1 MEYNIYDLMEGF
13 ADDTIALSQSGAAD
27 LRRIEELT
35 MNKIKE
41 QTPPRR
47 AKKPARRIT
56 RMVLVA
62 AIVAALCAVTVV
74 AVSGNAAGKIT
85 PADTARAGEMDD
97 KTTAA
102 FSDGISTQQADIRD
116 ANGNTIQLAK
126 MERVPTDPET
136 AQRLVG
142 GYLMALDNAAMTV
155 KDDYYGTYTITLE
168 TMLIDEKGAG
178 MITYSV
184 ENPKGVYSSTEG
196 FSYGE
201 GVHTCMPS
209 VEVHEPSE
217 EAALRS
223 EEARKAVSTK
233 IYLDKENTTDTHV
246 QAIMY
251 FAICGGYRKG
261 DPVYVTQGSVYSG
274 QMQAICIT
282 PTSYVPAKTFMEKGG
297 THVSV
302 SPLGIQVD
310 TGDLSGDETRNI
322 TIRYKDDSEFVVW
335 SGGINNCTVAFGGY
349 GYEGTDG
356 GNYRDASYYN
366 FNRLVDVD
374 QIASVEVV
382 HHYYEMAEQGAEK
395 NVTRVYEP

>member
-74 AVSGNAAGKIT
+74 AVSGNATGKIT
-85 PADTARAGEMDD
+85 PADTTRAGEMDD

-142 GYLMALDNAAMTV
+142 GYLMALDNATMTV
-155 KDDYYGTYTITLE
+155 EDNYYGTYTITLE

-178 MITYSV
+178 MIAYSV

-201 GVHTCMPS
+201 GEHSYMPH
-209 VEVHEPSE
+209 VEVYEPSE
-217 EAALRS
+217 EAFQRS
-223 EEARKAVSTK
+223 IDTHIGSITK
-233 IYLDKENTTDTHV
+233 IYLDTENTTDTHV

-251 FAICGGYRKG
+251 FAICGNYQKG
-261 DPVYVTQGSVYSG
+261 DPIYVTLGSVYG
-274 QMQAICIT
+274 GDAQAICIT
-282 PTSYVPAKTFMEKGG
+282 PTSYVPAKTFTEKGG
-297 THVSV
+297 THVNV
-302 SPLGIQVD
+302 SPLGIHVD
-310 TGDLSGDETRNI
+310 TGDISGDDATDI
-322 TIRYKDDSEFVVW
+322 TIRYKDGSEFVVW
-335 SGGINNCTVAFGGY
+335 GGDINNSTVAFGGMHY
-349 GYEGTDG
+349 TDADG
-356 GNYRDASYYN
+356 KDRSDNSCNN

-374 QIASVEVV
+374 QIASVEVI
-382 HHYYEMAEQGAEK
+382 HHYYEAVGQGAEK
-395 NVTRVYEP
+395 SVTRIYEP

>member
-13 ADDTIALSQSGAAD
+13 ADDTIALSRSGAAD

-47 AKKPARRIT
+47 AKKPARRLT

-74 AVSGNAAGKIT
+74 AVSGNAAGKVT

-102 FSDGISTQQADIRD
+102 FSDGISTQQAEIRD

-168 TMLIDEKGAG
+168 TMLIDEKGKG

-233 IYLDKENTTDTHV
+233 IYLDTENTTDTHV

-251 FAICGGYRKG
+251 FAICGGYQEGRPHLCDAG
-261 DPVYVTQGSVYSG
+261 QRLQRTDAGHLHYSHQLCPRQDLYG
-274 QMQAICIT
+274 EGWHPC
-282 PTSYVPAKTFMEKGG
+282 VG
-297 THVSV
+297 VS
-302 SPLGIQVD
+302 
-310 TGDLSGDETRNI
+310 TGHPG
-322 TIRYKDDSEFVVW
+322 RYRRSF
-335 SGGINNCTVAFGGY
+335 
-349 GYEGTDG
+349 
-356 GNYRDASYYN
+356 R
-366 FNRLVDVD
+366 
-374 QIASVEVV
+374 
-382 HHYYEMAEQGAEK
+382 
-395 NVTRVYEP
+395 

>member
-223 EEARKAVSTK
+223 EEARKSVSTK

-274 QMQAICIT
+274 QVQAICIT
-282 PTSYVPAKTFMEKGG
+282 PTSYVPAKTFTEKGG

-395 NVTRVYEP
+395 NITRVYEP

>member
-47 AKKPARRIT
+47 GKKPARRIT

-74 AVSGNAAGKIT
+74 AVSGNAAGKVT

-142 GYLMALDNAAMTV
+142 GYLMALDNATMTV
-155 KDDYYGTYTITLE
+155 EDNYYGTYTITLE
-168 TMLIDEKGAG
+168 TMLIDEKGKG

-201 GVHTCMPS
+201 GEHTHMPH

-223 EEARKAVSTK
+223 EEAHKAVSTK

-251 FAICGGYRKG
+251 FAICGGYQKG
-261 DPVYVTQGSVYSG
+261 DPIYVTQGSVYSG

-282 PTSYVPAKTFMEKGG
+282 PTSYVPAKTFTEKGG

-302 SPLGIQVD
+302 SSLGIQVD
-310 TGDLSGDETRNI
+310 TGDLSNDETRNV
-322 TIRYKDDSEFVVW
+322 TIRYKDASEFVVW
-335 SGGINNCTVAFGGY
+335 SSGMNNCTVAFGGY
-349 GYEGTDG
+349 SYEGTDG
-356 GNYRDASYYN
+356 GNYRDAEYYN
-366 FNRLVDVD
+366 FNRMVDVD
-374 QIASVEVV
+374 QIASVEVA
-382 HHYYEMAEQGAEK
+382 HHYYEMAGQGAEK
-395 NVTRVYEP
+395 NITRVYEP

>member
-1 MEYNIYDLMEGF
+1 MEYNIYELMEEF

-47 AKKPARRIT
+47 VKKPARRLT

-74 AVSGNAAGKIT
+74 AVSGNATGKIT
-85 PADTARAGEMDD
+85 PADTAKAGMDD

-201 GVHTCMPS
+201 GEHSYMPH
-209 VEVHEPSE
+209 VEVYEPSE
-217 EAALRS
+217 EAFQRS
-223 EEARKAVSTK
+223 IDTHIGSITK
-233 IYLDKENTTDTHV
+233 IYLDTENTTDTHV

-251 FAICGGYRKG
+251 FAICGGYQKG
-261 DPVYVTQGSVYSG
+261 DPIYVTLGSVYG
-274 QMQAICIT
+274 GAAQAICIT
-282 PTSYVPAKTFMEKGG
+282 PTSYVPAKTFTEKGG
-297 THVSV
+297 THVNV
-302 SPLGIQVD
+302 SPLGIHVD
-310 TGDLSGDETRNI
+310 TGDISGDDLWNI
-322 TIRYKDDSEFVVW
+322 TIRYKDASEFVAW
-335 SGGINNCTVAFGGY
+335 GGDMNNCTVAFGGMHY
-349 GYEGTDG
+349 TDADG
-356 GNYRDASYYN
+356 KDRSDNSCYN

-374 QIASVEVV
+374 QIASVEVI
-382 HHYYEMAEQGAEK
+382 HHYYEAVGQGAEK
-395 NVTRVYEP
+395 NITRIYEP

>member
-223 EEARKAVSTK
+223 EEARKSVSTK

-274 QMQAICIT
+274 QVQAICIT
-282 PTSYVPAKTFMEKGG
+282 PTSYVPAKTFTEKGG

-335 SGGINNCTVAFGGY
+335 SGGMNNCTVAFGGY

-395 NVTRVYEP
+395 SVTRIYEP

>member
-47 AKKPARRIT
+47 VKRPARRLT

-62 AIVAALCAVTVV
+62 AIVTALCAVTVV
-74 AVSGNAAGKIT
+74 AVSGNAAGKVT

-102 FSDGISTQQADIRD
+102 FSDGLSTQQADIRD

-168 TMLIDEKGAG
+168 TMLIDEKGKG

-184 ENPKGVYSSTEG
+184 ENPKGIYSSTEG

-233 IYLDKENTTDTHV
+233 IYLDTENTTDTHV

-251 FAICGGYRKG
+251 FAICGGYQKG
-261 DPVYVTQGSVYSG
+261 DPIYVTQGSVYSG

-282 PTSYVPAKTFMEKGG
+282 PTSYVPAKTFTEKGG

-302 SPLGIQVD
+302 SPLGIHVD
-310 TGDLSGDETRNI
+310 TGDISGDDLRNI
-322 TIRYKDDSEFVVW
+322 TIRYKDASEFVAW
-335 SGGINNCTVAFGGY
+335 GGDMNNCTVAFGGMHY
-349 GYEGTDG
+349 TDADG
-356 GNYRDASYYN
+356 KDRSDNSCYN

-382 HHYYEMAEQGAEK
+382 HSYYEAVGQGAEK
-395 NVTRVYEP
+395 SVTRIYEP

>member
-1 MEYNIYDLMEGF
+1 MEYNIYDLMDEF
-13 ADDTIALSQSGAAD
+13 ADEEIELSPYNAAD

-35 MNKIKE
+35 MKKIKE
-41 QTPPRR
+41 QTPPHR
-47 AKKPARRIT
+47 AKKPARRLT

-74 AVSGNAAGKIT
+74 AVSGNAAGKVT

-102 FSDGISTQQADIRD
+102 FSDGISTQQAGIRD

-142 GYLMALDNAAMTV
+142 GYLMALDNATMTV
-155 KDDYYGTYTITLE
+155 EDDYYGTYTIKLE

-178 MITYSV
+178 IITYSV

-201 GVHTCMPS
+201 GEHTCMPH
-209 VEVHEPSE
+209 VEVYEPSE
-217 EAALRS
+217 EAFQRS
-223 EEARKAVSTK
+223 IDTHIGSITK
-233 IYLDKENTTDTHV
+233 IYLDMENTTDTHV

-251 FAICGGYRKG
+251 FAICGNYQKG
-261 DPVYVTQGSVYSG
+261 DPIYVTRGSVYG
-274 QMQAICIT
+274 GDAQAICIT
-282 PTSYVPAKTFMEKGG
+282 PTSYVPTKTFMEKGG
-297 THVSV
+297 THVNV
-302 SPLGIQVD
+302 SPLGIHVD
-310 TGDLSGDETRNI
+310 TGDLTGDDLRNI

-335 SGGINNCTVAFGGY
+335 GGGINNSTVAFGGMHY
-349 GYEGTDG
+349 TDADG
-356 GNYRDASYYN
+356 KDRSDNSCHN

-374 QIASVEVV
+374 QITSVEVI
-382 HHYYEMAEQGAEK
+382 HSYLTDGEYNQA

>member
-74 AVSGNAAGKIT
+74 AVSGNATGKIT
-85 PADTARAGEMDD
+85 PADTTRAGEMDD

-102 FSDGISTQQADIRD
+102 FSDGIATQQADIRD

-142 GYLMALDNAAMTV
+142 GYLMALDNATMTV
-155 KDDYYGTYTITLE
+155 EDNYYGTYTITLE

-201 GVHTCMPS
+201 GEHTCMPS
-209 VEVHEPSE
+209 VEVYEPSE
-217 EAALRS
+217 EAFQRS
-223 EEARKAVSTK
+223 IDDHIGSITK
-233 IYLDKENTTDTHV
+233 IYLDTENTTDTHV

-251 FAICGGYRKG
+251 FAICGNYQKG
-261 DPVYVTQGSVYSG
+261 DPLYVTLGSFHSG
-274 QMQAICIT
+274 DAQAICIT
-282 PTSYVPAKTFMEKGG
+282 PTSYVPARTFTEKGG
-297 THVSV
+297 THVNV
-302 SPLGIQVD
+302 SPLGIHVD
-310 TGDLSGDETRNI
+310 TGDISGDDLKDI
-322 TIRYKDDSEFVVW
+322 TIRYKDGSEFVVW
-335 SGGINNCTVAFGGY
+335 GGGINNSTVAFGGMHY
-349 GYEGTDG
+349 TDADG
-356 GNYRDASYYN
+356 KDRSDNSCYN

-382 HHYYEMAEQGAEK
+382 HRYYEAVGQGAEK
-395 NVTRVYEP
+395 NITRVYEP

>member
-274 QMQAICIT
+274 QVQAICIT
-282 PTSYVPAKTFMEKGG
+282 PTSYVPAKTFTEKGG

-335 SGGINNCTVAFGGY
+335 SGGMNNCTVAFGGY

-366 FNRLVDVD
+366 CNRLVDVD

-395 NVTRVYEP
+395 SVTRIYEP

>member
-47 AKKPARRIT
+47 AKKPARRLT

-74 AVSGNAAGKIT
+74 AVSGNATGKIT
-85 PADTARAGEMDD
+85 PADTAKAGEMDD

-201 GVHTCMPS
+201 GEHSYMPH
-209 VEVHEPSE
+209 VEVYEPSE
-217 EAALRS
+217 EAFQRS
-223 EEARKAVSTK
+223 IDTHIGSITK
-233 IYLDKENTTDTHV
+233 IYLDTENTTDTHV

-251 FAICGGYRKG
+251 FAICGGYQKG
-261 DPVYVTQGSVYSG
+261 DPIYVTLGSVYG
-274 QMQAICIT
+274 GDAQAICIT
-282 PTSYVPAKTFMEKGG
+282 PTSYVPAKTFTEKGG
-297 THVSV
+297 THVNV
-302 SPLGIQVD
+302 SPLGIHVD
-310 TGDLSGDETRNI
+310 TGDISGDDATDI
-322 TIRYKDDSEFVVW
+322 TIRYKDGSEFVVW
-335 SGGINNCTVAFGGY
+335 GGDINNSTVAFGGMHY
-349 GYEGTDG
+349 TDADG
-356 GNYRDASYYN
+356 KDRSDNSCNN

-374 QIASVEVV
+374 QIASVEVI
-382 HHYYEMAEQGAEK
+382 HHYYEAVGQGAEK
-395 NVTRVYEP
+395 SVTRIYEP

>member
-1 MEYNIYDLMEGF
+1 
-13 ADDTIALSQSGAAD
+13 
-27 LRRIEELT
+27 
-35 MNKIKE
+35 
-41 QTPPRR
+41 
-47 AKKPARRIT
+47 
-56 RMVLVA
+56 
-62 AIVAALCAVTVV
+62 
-74 AVSGNAAGKIT
+74 
-85 PADTARAGEMDD
+85 MDD

-233 IYLDKENTTDTHV
+233 IYLDTENTTDTHV

-251 FAICGGYRKG
+251 FAICGGYQKG
-261 DPVYVTQGSVYSG
+261 DPIYVTQGSVYSG
-274 QMQAICIT
+274 QVQAICIT
-282 PTSYVPAKTFMEKGG
+282 PTSYVPAKTFTEKGG

-302 SPLGIQVD
+302 SSLGIQVD

-322 TIRYKDDSEFVVW
+322 TIRYKDASEFVVW

-382 HHYYEMAEQGAEK
+382 HHYYEAVGQGAEK
-395 NVTRVYEP
+395 NITRVYEP

>member
-74 AVSGNAAGKIT
+74 AVSGNAAGKVT

-168 TMLIDEKGAG
+168 TMLIDEKGKG

-184 ENPKGVYSSTEG
+184 ENPKGIYSSTEG

-233 IYLDKENTTDTHV
+233 IYLDTENTTDTHV

-251 FAICGGYRKG
+251 FAICGGYQKG
-261 DPVYVTQGSVYSG
+261 DPIYVTLGSVYSG

-282 PTSYVPAKTFMEKGG
+282 PTSYVPAKTFTEKGG

-302 SPLGIQVD
+302 SSLGIQVD

-322 TIRYKDDSEFVVW
+322 TIRYKDASEFVVW

-382 HHYYEMAEQGAEK
+382 HHYYEAVGQGAEK
-395 NVTRVYEP
+395 NITRVYEP

>member
-155 KDDYYGTYTITLE
+155 KDNYYGTYTITLE

-223 EEARKAVSTK
+223 EEVRKAVSTK

-274 QMQAICIT
+274 QVQAICIT
-282 PTSYVPAKTFMEKGG
+282 PTSYVPAKTFTEKGG

-395 NVTRVYEP
+395 NITRVYEP

>member
-1 MEYNIYDLMEGF
+1 MEYNIYDLMEDI
-13 ADDTIALSQSGAAD
+13 ADDTITLSPNGTAD

-35 MNKIKE
+35 MKKIKE
-41 QTPPRR
+41 QNEGRR
-47 AKKPARRIT
+47 VKKPARRVT

-85 PADTARAGEMDD
+85 PADTAKAGEMDD

-155 KDDYYGTYTITLE
+155 KDNYYGTYTITLE
-168 TMLIDEKGAG
+168 TMLIDEKGKG

-233 IYLDKENTTDTHV
+233 IHLDKENTTDTHV

-261 DPVYVTQGSVYSG
+261 DPVYVTVGSGYDGSA
-274 QMQAICIT
+274 QAIRVT
-282 PTSYVPAKTFMEKGG
+282 PTSYVPAKTFTEKGG
-297 THVSV
+297 THVKV
-302 SPLGIQVD
+302 SPLGIRIE
-310 TGDLSGDETRNI
+310 TGDIPENMAGSAVI
-322 TIRYKDDSEFVVW
+322 HYKDGSEFVVR
-335 SGGINNCTVAFGGY
+335 SDDVNNCTVAFGGY

-356 GNYRDASYYN
+356 GNYRDAGYYN

>member
-223 EEARKAVSTK
+223 EEARKSVSTK

-274 QMQAICIT
+274 QVQAICIT
-282 PTSYVPAKTFMEKGG
+282 PTSYVPAKTFTEKGG

-366 FNRLVDVD
+366 CNRLVDVD

-395 NVTRVYEP
+395 SVTRIYEP

>member
-85 PADTARAGEMDD
+85 PADTAKAGEMDD

-155 KDDYYGTYTITLE
+155 KDNYYGTYTITLE

-223 EEARKAVSTK
+223 EEVRKAVSTK

-274 QMQAICIT
+274 QVQAICIT
-282 PTSYVPAKTFMEKGG
+282 PTSYVPAKTFTEKGG

-395 NVTRVYEP
+395 NITRVYEP

>member
-1 MEYNIYDLMEGF
+1 MEYNIYDLMEGI
-13 ADDTIALSQSGAAD
+13 ADDTITLSPNGTAD

-35 MNKIKE
+35 MKKIKE
-41 QTPPRR
+41 QNEGRR
-47 AKKPARRIT
+47 VKKPARRVT

-74 AVSGNAAGKIT
+74 AVSGNAAGKVT
-85 PADTARAGEMDD
+85 PADTAKAGEMDD

-102 FSDGISTQQADIRD
+102 FNDGISTQQADIRD
-116 ANGNTIQLAK
+116 ANGNTIQLAE

-142 GYLMALDNAAMTV
+142 GYLMALDNAAVTIE
-155 KDDYYGTYTITLE
+155 DDYYGDYTITLE
-168 TMLIDEKGAG
+168 TMLIDEKGKG

-223 EEARKAVSTK
+223 IEAHVGTITK

-251 FAICGGYRKG
+251 FAICGSYRKG

-274 QMQAICIT
+274 QVQAICIT
-282 PTSYVPAKTFMEKGG
+282 PTSYVPAKTFTEKGG